1 MVRQIVIADA
11 SPLIAFGR
19 INSISILTDTL
30 GMVIIPEAVAIECL
44 VDTSRPGACEIQKA
58 IQKKII
64 KVVANPELEGN
75 HDLLNLLG
83 NGEAAAI
90 TLAIKLKTGLL
101 IDERLGRSAAKK
113 LNVRIIGT
121 AGVLLLAKRKSLI
134 DKVSP
139 LIYELRNS
147 GYHLSSELIKE
158 ILNHAKETE

>member
-1 MVRQIVIADA
+1 MVKKIVIADA

-44 VDTSRPGACEIQKA
+44 ADTSRPGACEIQKA

-64 KVVANPELEGN
+64 KVEANPKLEGN
-75 HDLLNLLG
+75 HDLLNILG
-83 NGEAAAI
+83 KGEAAAI
-90 TLAIKLKTGLL
+90 NLAIKLKTGLL
-101 IDERLGRSAAKK
+101 IDEKLGRSAAKK
-113 LNVRIIGT
+113 LNVKVIGT
-121 AGVLLLAKRKSLI
+121 AGVLLLAKSNNLI

-158 ILNHAKETE
+158 VLKHAKETD